1 MNIRL
6 ILSTLGR
13 VLFIEAACLL
23 LPLLC
28 SIIYKEAHITDYLV
42 CIAICVLVGSV
53 FVLLKPKNK
62 NFYSK
67 EGFVT
72 VALSWII
79 ISVFGAFPFM
89 RTGFV
94 PNFFDAFFETASGF
108 STTGASILSDV
119 EALPKSLL
127 LWRSF
132 TNWIGGMGVLVFLVA
147 IVSLSGGSNVYLIKA
162 ESPGPSVSKLVP
174 KVKEG
179 AKILYTI
186 YLGLTALEFVMLIF
200 DPELDWFCAIT
211 TTFSNAGT
219 GGFGILNSSIAEY
232 SKYSQT
238 VITVFMLLFG
248 VDFSIYYLILL
259 GKFKSVLKSD
269 ELKAYIGIV
278 VVAIAII
285 TVNCLTF
292 FGNLKD
298 SLHHSAFQVA
308 SIMTTTGF
316 STMNFDM
323 WPSLSKNILVML
335 MFIGGCAGSTAGG
348 MKVSRIILLLKSIV
362 KEVKIMAHPR
372 TTFKTTMNGRV
383 VEHETI
389 RAVNVFTAV
398 YFVIFFSAILLI
410 SFDNFDFT
418 TNFTAVAATINN
430 IGPGLNMVGPTQNFS
445 WYSDFSTFV
454 LSMVM
459 LIGRLEIFPMLML
472 FAPTTWRK

>member
-1 MNIRL
+1 MNYKL

-13 VLFIEAACLL
+13 VLIIEAACLL

-28 SIIYKEAHITDYLV
+28 SIIYKEIYITDLLI
-42 CIAICVLVGSV
+42 CIGLCLLAG
-53 FVLLKPKNK
+53 FVLALFKPKNK
-62 NFYSK
+62 TFYSK

-89 RTGFV
+89 VTGFI

-119 EALPKSLL
+119 EILPKSLL
-127 LWRSF
+127 MWRSF
-132 TNWIGGMGVLVFLVA
+132 THWIGGMGVLVFLVA
-147 IVSLSGGSNVYLIKA
+147 ILSLSGGSNVYLIKA

-174 KVKEG
+174 RVKDG

-186 YLGLTALEFVMLIF
+186 YIGLTAIELVLLLIGG
-200 DPELDWFCAIT
+200 LDLFSSLT
-211 TTFSNAGT
+211 LTFGTAGT
-219 GGFGILNSSIAEY
+219 GGFGILNSSIAGYSEY
-232 SKYSQT
+232 VQV
-238 VITVFMLLFG
+238 VITIFMLIFG

-259 GKFKSVLKSD
+259 RKFKSVLKFD
-269 ELKAYIGIV
+269 EFKAYIGIV
-278 VVAIAII
+278 SISIAVI
-285 TVNCLTF
+285 TINCLSV
-292 FGNLKD
+292 FGNLWD
-298 SLHHSAFQVA
+298 TLRHSAFQVA
-308 SIMTTTGF
+308 SIITTTGY
-316 STMNFDM
+316 STADFDL
-323 WPSLSKNILVML
+323 WPSLSKTILVIL
-335 MFIGGCAGSTAGG
+335 MFFGACAGSTGGG
-348 MKVSRIILLLKSIV
+348 MKISRIILLLKSIV
-362 KEVKIMAHPR
+362 KEIKILAHPR

-398 YFVIFFSAILLI
+398 YFAIFVGALLI
-410 SFDNFDFT
+410 ISVDNFDFT

-445 WYSDFSTFV
+445 GFSDFSTFI

-459 LIGRLEIFPMLML
+459 LTGRLEIFPMVML
-472 FAPTTWRK
+472 FAPTTWKK